1 MKKKIITGTASVNV
15 LLNDGNSILK
25 EVGYVGKLSE
35 RKIVKKAIADIE
47 EVCKAKVVSG
57 SIKEEVNTYEMS
69 DETFIENAAV
79 VLDDG
84 QYELELD

>member
-1 MKKKIITGTASVNV
+1 MKKNIITGTASVNV

-25 EVGYVGKLSE
+25 EVGYVGKFSE

-57 SIKEEVNTYEMS
+57 SIREELNTYEMS
-69 DETFIENAAV
+69 EETFIENAAV